1 MLLLAL
7 AATPARAQGFGGFG
21 FPGYGPGMGF
31 PVGVYPGFPYTVAG
45 VGYGQ
50 PFYYGGYP
58 GYGLA
63 NPTAIAAAESYNPL
77 FNVGLSPL
85 AVQTVLM
92 ERSLFGNYTGPF
104 PAASSGYGYGAY
116 SSGYSTGAY
125 TPSYGT
131 GAYTPVYGTGA
142 FSR

>member
-1 MLLLAL
+1 MLVLAV
-7 AATPARAQGFGGFG
+7 AAAPARAQGFGGYG
-21 FPGYGPGMGF
+21 YPGYGPGWGF

-63 NPTAIAAAESYNPL
+63 NPTAIAAATSYNPM

-85 AVQTVLM
+85 AVQTVLT

-104 PAASSGYGYGAY
+104 PAASAVYGPGAASPGYGYGAY
-116 SSGYSTGAY
+116 G
-125 TPSYGT
+125 
-131 GAYTPVYGTGA
+131 
-142 FSR
+142 R